1 MKMLDTKT
9 SNDNRYG
16 YHEQTSYEQA
26 AQATPTGYSPTREL
40 QEKEKQLQQWEDHI
54 RKQQKELLE
63 QKRQMEQEFAE
74 SSAKRKME
82 QGNAE
87 ASYPSTPSN
96 NNNNNNMN
104 SMAATKTSGE
114 FKEQPS
120 QPQAI
125 VTPAIKKQ
133 SIVTPSVTL
142 PQSISDA
149 MAPEAA
155 VLFRKNRAS
164 LQSLYDTYASG
175 SSVDGAEGVYGIS
188 LESFAG
194 MCSDFDLFP
203 TFLNKEGIVTCF
215 ERASN
220 NGSVNFEEFTNA
232 LYEVALY
239 SLSKST
245 FQELYPTAES
255 KVNVMLNLWGLAD
268 TQRLAVINSRRN

>member
-1 MKMLDTKT
+1 MG
-9 SNDNRYG
+9 RYG

-26 AQATPTGYSPTREL
+26 AQAAPTGYSPTREL

-96 NNNNNNMN
+96 NNNNNSSMNNNNNSNMN

-142 PQSISDA
+142 PHSISDA
-149 MAPEAA
+149 
-155 VLFRKNRAS
+155 
-164 LQSLYDTYASG
+164 
-175 SSVDGAEGVYGIS
+175 
-188 LESFAG
+188 
-194 MCSDFDLFP
+194 
-203 TFLNKEGIVTCF
+203 
-215 ERASN
+215 
-220 NGSVNFEEFTNA
+220 
-232 LYEVALY
+232 
-239 SLSKST
+239 
-245 FQELYPTAES
+245 
-255 KVNVMLNLWGLAD
+255 
-268 TQRLAVINSRRN
+268 